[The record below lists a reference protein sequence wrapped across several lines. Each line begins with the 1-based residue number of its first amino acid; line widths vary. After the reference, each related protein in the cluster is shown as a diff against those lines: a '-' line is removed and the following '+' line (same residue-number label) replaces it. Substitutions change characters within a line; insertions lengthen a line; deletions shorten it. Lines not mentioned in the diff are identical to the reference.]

1 MIRLIPTFRISQPT
15 MIAMLVVKTIT
26 PKGRPYNYVLSRA
39 VCTCYGRETEQ
50 LIKHHLFQHGLVCIL
65 STSVSTVFVLNWHLR
80 FRQFYP

>member
-15 MIAMLVVKTIT
+15 MVAMLVVKTNKH
-26 PKGRPYNYVLSRA
+26 KGRPCSKSENLYLS
-39 VCTCYGRETEQ
+39 RETEQ